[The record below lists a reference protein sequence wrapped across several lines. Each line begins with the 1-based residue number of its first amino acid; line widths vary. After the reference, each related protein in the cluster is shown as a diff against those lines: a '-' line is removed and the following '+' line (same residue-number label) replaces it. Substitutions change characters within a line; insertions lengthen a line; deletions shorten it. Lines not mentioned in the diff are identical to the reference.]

1 MVKENTTFIVG
12 NIIPRFVSQLEDL
25 PMLIEINSSTHPIIM
40 DMRYASTNNFTG
52 QVIYQKPLCLMH
64 KDALVLFE
72 KAIELAA
79 KQGYT
84 FKVFD
89 VFRPQAAQE
98 ALWNI
103 CPNDMYIMPPT
114 KGSVHTRGVAID
126 LTLVDKDGAELDMGT
141 PFDDFTEQSHHG
153 ASLPAAIEQNRYMLL
168 GIMTTAGFD
177 FYRNEWW
184 HYQMFNP
191 REYELIQDDHGVM

>member
-1 MVKENTTFIVG
+1 
-12 NIIPRFVSQLEDL
+12 
-25 PMLIEINSSTHPIIM
+25 MLVEINETTHPIIM

-52 QVIYQKPLCLMH
+52 QVIYNNPLCLIH
-64 KDALVLFE
+64 TDALVLFE
-72 KAIELAA
+72 KAIDLAA
-79 KQGYT
+79 KQGCK

-89 VFRPQAAQE
+89 AFRPQAAQE

-103 CPNDMYIMPPT
+103 CPNDMYIMPPA

-126 LTLVDKDGAELDMGT
+126 LTLIDSNGVELDMGT

-153 ASLPAAIEQNRYMLL
+153 ISLPADIEQNRYLLL
-168 GIMTTAGFD
+168 GIMMTAGFD

-191 REYELIQDDHGVM
+191 REYELIQDSHGIM

>member
-1 MVKENTTFIVG
+1 
-12 NIIPRFVSQLEDL
+12 
-25 PMLIEINSSTHPIIM
+25 MLVEINESTHPITL

-52 QVIYQKPLCLMH
+52 QVIYNKSLCLIH

-79 KQGYT
+79 RHGYA

-89 VFRPQAAQE
+89 AFRPQAAQE
-98 ALWNI
+98 ALWRI
-103 CPNDMYIMPPT
+103 CPNDMYIMPPM

-126 LTLVDKDGAELDMGT
+126 LTLLDKHGVELDMGT

-153 ASLPAAIEQNRYMLL
+153 AIFSEVVERNRYFLL
-168 GIMTTAGFD
+168 GTMTLAGFD

-191 REYELIQDDHGVM
+191 REYELIQDDHGIM

>member
-1 MVKENTTFIVG
+1 M
-12 NIIPRFVSQLEDL
+12 DL
-25 PMLIEINSSTHPIIM
+25 PMLVEIDESTHPIIL
-40 DMRYASTNNFTG
+40 DIRYASMNNFTG
-52 QVIYQKPLCLMH
+52 QVIYNKPLCLIH

-72 KAIELAA
+72 KAIVLAA
-79 KQGYT
+79 KQNLT

-89 VFRPQAAQE
+89 AFRPQAAQE

-126 LTLVDKDGAELDMGT
+126 LTLINDAGSELDMGT

-153 ASLPAAIEQNRYMLL
+153 ASLPVAIEQNRYLLL

-191 REYELIQDDHGVM
+191 REYELIKDDHGMM

>member
-1 MVKENTTFIVG
+1 
-12 NIIPRFVSQLEDL
+12 
-25 PMLIEINSSTHPIIM
+25 MLVEINQFTHPITLDI
-40 DMRYASTNNFTG
+40 RYASANNFTG
-52 QVIYQKPLCLMH
+52 VAIYNKPLCLIH

-72 KAIELAA
+72 KAIVLAA
-79 KQGYT
+79 RQGYS

-89 VFRPQAAQE
+89 TFRPQAAQE
-98 ALWNI
+98 ALWRI
-103 CPNDMYIMPPT
+103 CPNETYIMPPT

-126 LTLVDKDGAELDMGT
+126 LTLIDKDGGELDMGT

-153 ASLPAAIEQNRYMLL
+153 AVLNTVAEQNRYTLL

-191 REYELIQDDHGVM
+191 REYELLKNDYGMM

>member
-1 MVKENTTFIVG
+1 MKCG
-12 NIIPRFVSQLEDL
+12 NIIPLIDSEMEGQI
-25 PMLIEINSSTHPIIM
+25 MLVEINESTHNITI

-52 QVIYQKPLCLMH
+52 KIIYKKQTCLILRP
-64 KDALVLFE
+64 ALVLFE

-79 KQGYT
+79 RQNLT

-89 VFRPQAAQE
+89 AFRPQAAQE
-98 ALWNI
+98 ALWKI
-103 CPNDMYIMPPT
+103 CPNDTYIMPPS

-126 LTLVDKDGAELDMGT
+126 LTLVDATGSELDMGT
-141 PFDDFTEQSHHG
+141 PFDDFTEQSHY
-153 ASLPAAIEQNRYMLL
+153 AADLSAEIERNRYLLL

-177 FYRNEWW
+177 FYQNEWW

-191 REYELIQDDHGVM
+191 RSHDLIMDDHGMM

>member
-1 MVKENTTFIVG
+1 
-12 NIIPRFVSQLEDL
+12 
-25 PMLIEINSSTHPIIM
+25 MLIEINESTHPISL
-40 DMRYASTNNFTG
+40 DMRYATTNNFTG
-52 QVIYQKPLCLMH
+52 KAIYKTSTCLIH

-72 KAIELAA
+72 KAIVLAA
-79 KQGYT
+79 KQNLK

-89 VFRPQAAQE
+89 AFRPQAAQE

-103 CPNDMYIMPPT
+103 CPNEMYLMPPS

-126 LTLVDKDGAELDMGT
+126 LTLIDAAGIELDMGT

-153 ASLPAAIEQNRYMLL
+153 AHLPAEIEQNRYLL
-168 GIMTTAGFD
+168 LAIMTTAGFD

-184 HYQMFNP
+184 HYQMFSP
-191 REYELIQDDHGVM
+191 RDYELIIADHDVM

>member
-1 MVKENTTFIVG
+1 
-12 NIIPRFVSQLEDL
+12 
-25 PMLIEINSSTHPIIM
+25 MLVEINESTHPITM
-40 DMRYASTNNFTG
+40 DIRYATTNNFTG
-52 QVIYQKPLCLMH
+52 QVIYNSSLCLIH
-64 KDALVLFE
+64 KDALELFE
-72 KAIELAA
+72 KAILLAA

-89 VFRPQAAQE
+89 AFRPQAAQE

-126 LTLVDKDGAELDMGT
+126 LTLIDVNGVELDMGT
-141 PFDDFTEQSHHG
+141 PFDDFTEKSHHG
-153 ASLPAAIEQNRYMLL
+153 ASLPAAVEQNRYVLL
-168 GIMTTAGFD
+168 GIMMTAGFD

-191 REYELIQDDHGVM
+191 REYELIQDSSGIM

>member
-1 MVKENTTFIVG
+1 M
-12 NIIPRFVSQLEDL
+12 DL
-25 PMLIEINSSTHPIIM
+25 PMLVEINESTHPIIL
-40 DMRYASTNNFTG
+40 DIRYASMNNFTG
-52 QVIYQKPLCLMH
+52 QVIYNKALCLIH

-72 KAIELAA
+72 KAIVLAA
-79 KQGYT
+79 KQNLT

-89 VFRPQAAQE
+89 AFRPQAAQE

-126 LTLVDKDGAELDMGT
+126 LTLINDAGSELDMGT

-153 ASLPAAIEQNRYMLL
+153 ASLPVAIEQNRYLLL

-191 REYELIQDDHGVM
+191 REYELIKDDHGMM

>member
-1 MVKENTTFIVG
+1 
-12 NIIPRFVSQLEDL
+12 
-25 PMLIEINSSTHPIIM
+25 MLVEINESTHPITM
-40 DMRYASTNNFTG
+40 DIRYATTNNFTG
-52 QVIYQKPLCLMH
+52 QVIYNSSLCLIH
-64 KDALVLFE
+64 RDALKLFE
-72 KAIELAA
+72 KAILLAA

-89 VFRPQAAQE
+89 AFRPQAAQE

-126 LTLVDKDGAELDMGT
+126 LTLIDVNGVELDMGT

-153 ASLPAAIEQNRYMLL
+153 APLPAAVEQNRYVLL

-184 HYQMFNP
+184 HYQMFTP
-191 REYELIQDDHGVM
+191 REYELIQDSYGIM